1 MKKRTV
7 IALLA
12 AAAGVTC
19 AAILIQRRL
28 AQAANAYDPADDEI
42 QWDDEPEETAGEQAT
57 EDDFADE
64 ELSSKS
70 SESEENG
77 SVDSDEDDSQE
88 DANASDTT
96 ISARLSDKRKEDGEK
111 PRYLFVLK
119 TPDGKQTIEVSQA
132 QYEAYGIDD
141 ELRCRKEDGSYQ
153 II

>member
-7 IALLA
+7 IALFA

-19 AAILIQRRL
+19 AAILIQRKL
-28 AQAANAYDPADDEI
+28 AQADNPYDPADDEI
-42 QWDDEPEETAGEQAT
+42 QWDDEPEENAGEQAT

-64 ELSSKS
+64 ELTGKS

-77 SVDSDEDDSQE
+77 NADSDGNHSQE
-88 DANASDTT
+88 DANASDAT
-96 ISARLSDKRKEDGEK
+96 ISARLSDKRKEDGEE
-111 PRYLFVLK
+111 PRYLFILK

-132 QYEAYGIDD
+132 QYEAYGVDD
-141 ELRCRKEDGSYQ
+141 ELRCRMEDGSYQ